1 MTFTPRLLSIVFFLQ
16 PAGDLPEGII
26 VPPPV
31 NGTDE
36 DYADYID
43 SQQDSFRSGGP
54 VQANASPDFDNNP
67 DQVGRFNPGLFYKN
81 DFGKNKFRKKNLEPQ
96 YQFLREPDS
105 LELPCATTMK
115 VRRRVIAQNTL
126 LHYFKFVR

>member
-1 MTFTPRLLSIVFFLQ
+1 MYTTPQEISVTCTQLLVKNTPIRSGSETTITCSGSVTFTPRLLSIVFFLQ

-67 DQVGRFNPGLFYKN
+67 DQVGRFNSGLF
-81 DFGKNKFRKKNLEPQ
+81 L
-96 YQFLREPDS
+96 
-105 LELPCATTMK
+105 
-115 VRRRVIAQNTL
+115 
-126 LHYFKFVR
+126 

>member
-1 MTFTPRLLSIVFFLQ
+1 MIGNIHTPLAEYCFFLQ

-67 DQVGRFNPGLFYKN
+67 DQVGRFNSGLFFIKMIFVVRIN
-81 DFGKNKFRKKNLEPQ
+81 LEKKNLDPQ
-96 YQFLREPDS
+96 DQFL
-105 LELPCATTMK
+105 
-115 VRRRVIAQNTL
+115 
-126 LHYFKFVR
+126 

>member
-1 MTFTPRLLSIVFFLQ
+1 MPLIGDIHTPLAEYCFFLQ

-67 DQVGRFNPGLFYKN
+67 DQVGGFLKLGSLINLE
-81 DFGKNKFRKKNLEPQ
+81 KNKDIFGTSGSI
-96 YQFLREPDS
+96 YQRGRQDRISMWNNNES
-105 LELPCATTMK
+105 ETESHCTK
-115 VRRRVIAQNTL
+115 Y
-126 LHYFKFVR
+126 YFKFVR